1 MKGVKGTVIY
11 LILGALIIIG
21 VFSSNTF
28 WKERAKGSGQK
39 IINTI
44 RVDPADAD
52 LRLKKIDY
60 TQTQGTVKQWELEA
74 EAASYFKEKNL
85 VLFKKIKLT
94 CFSEGG
100 GRITLEGEEGE
111 FNTDTQI
118 IHLQGQILVTSEDG
132 YQFRTDSL
140 DFSPS
145 ENKIFTLAV
154 IELAGPKLEARGRGL
169 MLNLADETFRVNHV
183 RSLIKDFDLNKARVR

>member
-1 MKGVKGTVIY
+1 MRKCRGSIPEFSQNFEETFKKLFPFTTGEKLWYKIIMKGVKGTVIY

-44 RVDPADAD
+44 RVDPANAD

-118 IHLQGQILVTSEDG
+118 IHLQGQVILTSDDG
-132 YQFRTDSL
+132 YQLGRILLILVHWRTR
-140 DFSPS
+140 FSP
-145 ENKIFTLAV
+145 
-154 IELAGPKLEARGRGL
+154 
-169 MLNLADETFRVNHV
+169 
-183 RSLIKDFDLNKARVR
+183 